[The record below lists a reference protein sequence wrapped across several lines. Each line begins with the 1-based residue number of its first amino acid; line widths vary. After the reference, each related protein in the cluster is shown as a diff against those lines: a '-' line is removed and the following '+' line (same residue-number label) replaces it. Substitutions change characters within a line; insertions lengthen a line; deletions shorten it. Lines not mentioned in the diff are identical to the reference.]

1 MIHRNF
7 VKDTKINCVIIIYLS
22 NTLNLVFSIKYFSKI
37 LVFDLTIHLRDQF
50 YLLWLWF

>member
-22 NTLNLVFSIKYFSKI
+22 
-37 LVFDLTIHLRDQF
+37 
-50 YLLWLWF
+50 